1 MAVGARRAASFP
13 GAIVRSEAALPL
25 GLLAPTVIFLSL
37 LILVPIAQAVLLS
50 FQAADGT
57 FGLDAYKKM
66 FSDTAFAES
75 FRNTIL
81 LLVAIVPIQMVL
93 ALAMA
98 LLIHSR
104 FPGHGIFLYV
114 YAIPLAISDL
124 AAGIV
129 WLSIFTDQGYLNT
142 ILTGLGLIKEPMAFL
157 SYENLQWVFTAVVV
171 AESWRAT
178 ALVLVILL
186 AGLQLIPREYFEAA
200 ELFGANRVKR
210 TLLVVLPML
219 KPSLQSAL
227 IIRTIFAFNAFAVV
241 LALAGRQLPVLGYEA
256 YDWYYNNRNNNVA
269 AAFATLIL
277 VLTIAATVTYLRLFR
292 VREGELGK

>member
-1 MAVGARRAASFP
+1 MAVRARRALPFP
-13 GAIVRSEAALPL
+13 AAIIRSEAALPL
-25 GLLAPTVIFLSL
+25 GLLAPTVIFLGL
-37 LILVPIAQAVLLS
+37 LIILPLAQAVLLS

-57 FGLDAYKKM
+57 LGLDAYKRM
-66 FSDTAFAES
+66 FGDVSFTES

-81 LLVAIVPIQMVL
+81 LLIAIVPIQMVL

-104 FPGHGIFLYV
+104 FPGHGVFLYI

-142 ILTGLGLIKEPMAFL
+142 VLTSLGLIKEPIAYL
-157 SYENLQWVFTAVVV
+157 SYENLQWIFTAVVV

-200 ELFGANRVKR
+200 ELFGATRLKR

-219 KPSLQSAL
+219 RPSIQSAL

-256 YDWYYNNRNNNVA
+256 YDWYYNNRNTPVA

-277 VLTIAATVTYLRLFR
+277 VMTITVTVAYLRLFR
-292 VREGELGK
+292 VREGELGR

>member
-1 MAVGARRAASFP
+1 
-13 GAIVRSEAALPL
+13 
-25 GLLAPTVIFLSL
+25 
-37 LILVPIAQAVLLS
+37 
-50 FQAADGT
+50 
-57 FGLDAYKKM
+57 
-66 FSDTAFAES
+66 
-75 FRNTIL
+75 
-81 LLVAIVPIQMVL
+81 
-93 ALAMA
+93 
-98 LLIHSR
+98 
-104 FPGHGIFLYV
+104 
-114 YAIPLAISDL
+114 
-124 AAGIV
+124 
-129 WLSIFTDQGYLNT
+129 
-142 ILTGLGLIKEPMAFL
+142 
-157 SYENLQWVFTAVVV
+157 VFTAVVV

-210 TLLVVLPML
+210 TLLIVLPML

>member
-1 MAVGARRAASFP
+1 MAVRARRALPFP
-13 GAIVRSEAALPL
+13 AAIFRSEAALPL
-25 GLLAPTVIFLSL
+25 GLLAPTVIFLGL
-37 LILVPIAQAVLLS
+37 LILIPIAQAVLLS
-50 FQAADGT
+50 FQAPDGT
-57 FGLDAYKKM
+57 LGLDAYKRM
-66 FSDTAFAES
+66 FNDTAFAES

-104 FPGHGIFLYV
+104 FRGHGIFLYIF
-114 YAIPLAISDL
+114 AIPLAISDL

-157 SYENLQWVFTAVVV
+157 SYENLQWVFAAVVV

-200 ELFGANRVKR
+200 ELFGANRLKR

-256 YDWYYNNRNNNVA
+256 YDWYYNIRDSNVA

-277 VLTIAATVTYLRLFR
+277 LMTVLTTVVYLRLFR

>member
-1 MAVGARRAASFP
+1 MAVGARGAASFP
-13 GAIVRSEAALPL
+13 AAIVRSEAALPL

-37 LILVPIAQAVLLS
+37 LILVPIVQAVLLS

-66 FSDTAFAES
+66 FNDTAFAES

-142 ILTGLGLIKEPMAFL
+142 ILTGVGVIQTPPVYLSFENFGGLL
-157 SYENLQWVFTAVVV
+157 TAIVI

-178 ALVLVILL
+178 AIVMVIL
-186 AGLQLIPREYFEAA
+186 
-200 ELFGANRVKR
+200 V
-210 TLLVVLPML
+210 
-219 KPSLQSAL
+219 
-227 IIRTIFAFNAFAVV
+227 
-241 LALAGRQLPVLGYEA
+241 
-256 YDWYYNNRNNNVA
+256 
-269 AAFATLIL
+269 
-277 VLTIAATVTYLRLFR
+277 
-292 VREGELGK
+292 

>member
-1 MAVGARRAASFP
+1 LAVRARRALPFP
-13 GAIVRSEAALPL
+13 LGITRRDAALPL
-25 GLLAPTVIFLSL
+25 GLLAPTVVFLSL
-37 LILVPIAQAVLLS
+37 LILVPVGQAVLLS
-50 FQAADGT
+50 FTAADGT
-57 FGLDAYKKM
+57 IGLASYQRM
-66 FSDTAFAES
+66 FNDIAFAES

-81 LLVAIVPIQMVL
+81 LLIAIVPIQVVL
-93 ALAMA
+93 AMAMA

-104 FPGHGIFLYV
+104 FPGHGIFLYI

-129 WLSIFTDQGYLNT
+129 WLSIFTENGYLNT
-142 ILTGLGLIKEPMAFL
+142 ILTGLGIIKEPIQYL
-157 SYENLQWVFTAVVV
+157 SYENLQYTFIAIVV

-200 ELFGANRVKR
+200 EVFGASRMRR
-210 TLLVVLPML
+210 TLQIVLPL
-219 KPSLQSAL
+219 LRPSLQSAL

-241 LALAGRQLPVLGYEA
+241 LTLAGRQLPVLGYEA
-256 YDWYYNNRNNNVA
+256 YDWYYNNRNDNVA

-277 VLTIAATVTYLRLFR
+277 VLTVSVTVVYLRLLR
-292 VREGELGK
+292 VRDIEIAR

>member
-1 MAVGARRAASFP
+1 LAVGARRALPFP
-13 GAIVRSEAALPL
+13 QRITRSEAALPL
-25 GLLAPTVIFLSL
+25 GLLAPTVVFLSL
-37 LILVPIAQAVLLS
+37 LILVPVGQAVLLS
-50 FQAADGT
+50 FTAADGT
-57 FGLDAYKKM
+57 IGLAAYQRM
-66 FSDTAFAES
+66 FNDIAFADS

-81 LLVAIVPIQMVL
+81 LLIAIVPIQVVL

-104 FPGHGIFLYV
+104 FPGHGIFLYI

-129 WLSIFTDQGYLNT
+129 WLSIFTENGYLNT
-142 ILTGLGLIKEPMAFL
+142 ILTGLGIIKEPISYL
-157 SYENLQWVFTAVVV
+157 SYENLQYTFIAIVV

-200 ELFGANRVKR
+200 EVFGASRMRR
-210 TLLVVLPML
+210 TLQIVLPL
-219 KPSLQSAL
+219 LRPSLQSAL

-241 LALAGRQLPVLGYEA
+241 LTLAGRQLPVLGYEA
-256 YDWYYNNRNNNVA
+256 YDWYYNNRNDNVA

-277 VLTIAATVTYLRLFR
+277 VLTVTVTVAYLRLLR
-292 VREGELGK
+292 VRDVEIAR